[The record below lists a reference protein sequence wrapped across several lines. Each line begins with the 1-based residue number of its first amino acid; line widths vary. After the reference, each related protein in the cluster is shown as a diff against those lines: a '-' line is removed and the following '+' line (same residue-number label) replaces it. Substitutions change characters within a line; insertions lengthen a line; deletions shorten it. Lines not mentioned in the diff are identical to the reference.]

1 MPIRINLLAES
12 QATEELR
19 RRDPV
24 KRAIYVAVCFVVMVL
39 VWISSL
45 QVKIMADN
53 SRLGNLEAR
62 KNSHTNEYLQILVNK
77 KKLQDVHDNLTALNT
92 LAADRFLQATLL
104 NSLMHSTVDGIQVT
118 HLRTEQAYDLTTETK
133 PAMNDSGKVVVPG
146 KPATSTEKIKLIIEA
161 RDTSDNPGNAQINKF
176 KDTLAHT
183 AYFKTQQISTNEV
196 LLKNLSTPQLDGD
209 SGKAY
214 VLFSLECLYPEKIR

>member
-12 QATEELR
+12 QAIEELR
-19 RRDPV
+19 RKDPV

-45 QVKIMADN
+45 QVKILAEN

-77 KKLQDVHDNLTALNT
+77 KKLEDVHGNLKALNT

-104 NSLMHSTVDGIQVT
+104 NALMHSTVDGIQIT
-118 HLRTEQAYDLTTETK
+118 HLRTDQAYDVSAEVK
-133 PAMNDSGKVVVPG
+133 PASNESGKVVVPG
-146 KPATSTEKIKLIIEA
+146 KPSTATERIKLIIDA

-176 KDTLAHT
+176 KETLTHT
-183 AYFKTQQISTNEV
+183 AYFKTEQISTNEV
-196 LLKNLSTPQLDGD
+196 LLKNLSSPQLDGD

-214 VLFSLECLYPEKIR
+214 VLFSLECQYPEKVR